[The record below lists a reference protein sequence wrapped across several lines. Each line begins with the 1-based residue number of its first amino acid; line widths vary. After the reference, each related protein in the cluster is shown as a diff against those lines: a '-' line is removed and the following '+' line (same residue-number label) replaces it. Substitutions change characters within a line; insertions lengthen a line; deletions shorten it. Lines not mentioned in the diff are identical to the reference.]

1 MYQVVGRRLGHEHIT
16 YPSTEPRGQRLGIDR
31 KIRLPSG
38 QNRTSSSRIR
48 GAISNRMGRCPAPI
62 ESGALHMSHFS
73 LILRAMATHPSANIR
88 NFAIVGHASS
98 GKTVL
103 SEAILACSGAIGRMG
118 RIADGSTASDYHPSE
133 RQRQISTQTS
143 LLRTTW
149 MENKFNIMDTPGYLD
164 FISEAFATLRVAD
177 LALVV
182 VHAQHGIA
190 VGTERVWNYATECGI
205 PKIIVINAMDKQNV
219 NFNDILAEARAHYG
233 PRVFPMNV
241 PVNSGPGFNQ
251 ILDVLRNDIVTYET
265 TGRGRF
271 TEKAADGGWKE
282 RVIGLHR
289 ELIEF
294 IAESDETLLTKFF
307 DQGGLSEEEFRSGI
321 HSAAQQQLFI
331 PLFCIS
337 AETNVGVARLMDF
350 IAKYGASPVD
360 REKVT
365 ALDSSGRDVEVM
377 LTGSEPVAQVFK
389 TTNEQHFGELWF
401 FRVYSGSVKIGMDL
415 FNATRSIT
423 ERIGQIYLLNGRERT
438 AVSEIRAGDLG
449 ATVKLKYTRTGDTLC
464 SPNRPVK
471 LPVPIYPKPAL
482 QAALQPKARG
492 EEDRIAA
499 GLATLHEE
507 DPAFVFSTDS
517 ELRQT
522 IVAAQGE
529 LHLDVVA
536 ERLRRRFNVHFDLLE
551 PRVRFRETIK
561 LPAEANYRHKKQSGG
576 AGQFGEVALRITP
589 SARDSGIHFRE
600 SLSGQCVDR
609 VFVPSVERGVQNAC
623 GEGILAG
630 YRVVDVSVDF
640 FDGKMHPVDSN
651 DISFQLAGYWAF
663 KEAFLKARPCL
674 LEPIHSLEIRVPEDC
689 VGKVIGDLSSRRG
702 KVVGMDASGSLQ
714 VIHALAPAKELY
726 RYASQLRSLTG
737 GRGLHT
743 EDFSHYEELP
753 SELEQQMVEAAK
765 KARLNH

>member
-1 MYQVVGRRLGHEHIT
+1 
-16 YPSTEPRGQRLGIDR
+16 
-31 KIRLPSG
+31 
-38 QNRTSSSRIR
+38 
-48 GAISNRMGRCPAPI
+48 
-62 ESGALHMSHFS
+62 
-73 LILRAMATHPSANIR
+73 
-88 NFAIVGHASS
+88 
-98 GKTVL
+98 
-103 SEAILACSGAIGRMG
+103 
-118 RIADGSTASDYHPSE
+118 
-133 RQRQISTQTS
+133 
-143 LLRTTW
+143 
-149 MENKFNIMDTPGYLD
+149 
-164 FISEAFATLRVAD
+164 
-177 LALVV
+177 VV

-190 VGTERVWNYATECGI
+190 VGTERVWSYATECGI
-205 PKIIVINAMDKQNV
+205 PKIIVINALDKQNV
-219 NFNDILAEARAHYG
+219 NFNNTLAEARRQYG
-233 PRVFPMNV
+233 RRVFPMNV
-241 PVNSGPGFNQ
+241 PVNAGPGFNR
-251 ILDVLRNDIVTYET
+251 ILDVLRNNIVTYET

-271 TEKAADGGWKE
+271 TEKEADGDWKE
-282 RVIGLHR
+282 RVTELHR
-289 ELIEF
+289 ELIEL
-294 IAESDETLLTKFF
+294 IAESDDTLLSKFF
-307 DQGGLSEEEFRSGI
+307 DQGGLSEEEFRGGI
-321 HSAAQQQLFI
+321 HSAVQQQLLI

-337 AETNVGVARLMDF
+337 AESNVGVARVMDF
-350 IAKYGASPVD
+350 IAKYGSSPVD

-365 ALDSSGRDVEVM
+365 ALDSRDHEVEVM

-389 TTNEQHFGELWF
+389 TMNEEHFGELWF
-401 FRVYSGSVKIGMDL
+401 FRVYSGSVKVGTDL
-415 FNATRSIT
+415 LNATRGIT

-438 AVSEIRAGDLG
+438 AVSELCAGDLG
-449 ATVKLKYTRTGDTLC
+449 ATVKLKYTHTGDTLC
-464 SPNRPVK
+464 SPGRPVK
-471 LPVPIYPKPAL
+471 LPAPVYPKPTL
-482 QAALQPKARG
+482 HAALQPKARG
-492 EEDRIAA
+492 EEDKIAA

-507 DPAFVFSTDS
+507 DPAFVFTIDS

-576 AGQFGEVALRITP
+576 AGQFGEVALRIAP
-589 SARDSGIHFRE
+589 SARDSGIDFKE

-609 VFVPSVERGVQNAC
+609 VFVPSVERGAQNAC
-623 GEGILAG
+623 AEGILAG
-630 YRVVDVSVDF
+630 YRVVDVKIDF

-689 VGKVIGDLSSRRG
+689 VGKVLGDLSSRRG
-702 KVVGMDASGSLQ
+702 KVVGMDASGNLQ
-714 VIHALAPAKELY
+714 IIHALAPAKELY

-753 SELEQQMVEAAK
+753 SELEQQVIEAAK